1 MSRPLAE
8 WADWDERTRALAV
21 EEVTLGLSA
30 LERDELFARLGP
42 GDLEPLEQGAA
53 ALNLAGLGP
62 LEAPPAALRLR
73 LAADAHSHFDLA
85 RRAPAAAPPAP
96 GARRRSGALLSRS
109 GWLAAAVLLA
119 AVLLRSLP
127 ERAPDLAARRATLV
141 ASASDLVRAAWVA
154 GADPLAGSVSG
165 DVVWSRARQEGY
177 MLFRD
182 LPPNDPL
189 RSQYQLWI
197 FDPSRDAWE
206 AQPVDGGI
214 FDVGPGEEVVV
225 PIAAKLEV
233 RQTALFAVTLE
244 PPGGVVVSKR
254 EHLLATATP

>member
-1 MSRPLAE
+1 VRRPLVE
-8 WADWDERTRALAV
+8 WAEWDERTRTLAV

-30 LERDELFARLGP
+30 LERDELLGRLGP
-42 GDLEPLEQGAA
+42 GALEPLEHGAA

-62 LEAPPAALRLR
+62 LEAPPAALMLR
-73 LAADAHSHFDLA
+73 LAADARSHFDVA
-85 RRAPAAAPPAP
+85 RRAPPAA
-96 GARRRSGALLSRS
+96 GARRPWGALLSRS

-127 ERAPDLAARRATLV
+127 ERAQDLAARRATLV
-141 ASASDLVRAAWVA
+141 ASAPDLVRATWVA
-154 GADPLAGSVSG
+154 GADPLAGGVSG

-177 MLFRD
+177 MRFRD

-189 RSQYQLWI
+189 RSRYQLWI

-206 AQPVDGGI
+206 AQPVDGGV
-214 FDVGPGEEVVV
+214 FDVSAGEEVVV